1 MSTILTM
8 DKSQIRTQ
16 YKEFR
21 KELSEIEVMDKSLL
35 IANRC
40 LELPVWEEQIFHL
53 FLTLEDQNEV
63 DTALIINLLQGRDKE
78 VVVSKIADAEQ
89 LQHFSLTDQIRF
101 QKNALAIPEPVSGI
115 EIEASKIDVVFVPL
129 LAFDNKGHRVGY
141 GKGYYD
147 RFLATCRPDC
157 IKVGLSFFEKEQNS
171 FIIEPTDIPL
181 DYCVTPEKLYHFS
194 KV

>member
-16 YKEFR
+16 YKELR

-53 FLTLEDQNEV
+53 FLSLEDQNEV
-63 DTALIINLLQGRDKE
+63 DTTPILTLLQGKDKE
-78 VVVSKIADAEQ
+78 VVVPKIANAEQ
-89 LQHFSLTDQIRF
+89 LQHFLITDQTRF
-101 QKNALAIPEPVSGI
+101 QKNALGIPEPVSGI

-129 LAFDNKGHRVGY
+129 LAFDDKGHRVGY

-147 RFLATCRPDC
+147 RFLATCRPNC
-157 IKVGLSFFEKEQNS
+157 IKVGLSFFEKEQDS
-171 FIIEPTDIPL
+171 FIIESTDIPL
-181 DYCVTPEKLYHFS
+181 DYCVTPEKIYRFS

>member
-8 DKSQIRTQ
+8 DKSQIRTR
-16 YKEFR
+16 YKELR

-40 LELPVWEEQIFHL
+40 LELPFWEEKIFHL

-63 DTALIINLLQGRDKE
+63 DTALILTLLQGKDKE
-78 VVVSKIADAEQ
+78 VVVPKIADAEQ
-89 LQHFSLTDQIRF
+89 LQHFLLTDQTRF
-101 QKNALAIPEPVSGI
+101 QKNALGIPEPVSGI

-147 RFLATCRPDC
+147 RFLATCRPNC
-157 IKVGLSFFEKEQNS
+157 IKVGLSFFEKEQDS

-181 DYCVTPEKLYHFS
+181 DYCVTPEKIYRFS

>member
-16 YKEFR
+16 YKELR

-40 LELPVWEEQIFHL
+40 LELPVWKEQIFHL

-63 DTALIINLLQGRDKE
+63 DTALILTLLQGKDKE
-78 VVVSKIADAEQ
+78 VVVPKIADAEH
-89 LQHFSLTDQIRF
+89 LQHFLLTDQTRF
-101 QKNALAIPEPVSGI
+101 QKNALGISEPVSGI

-147 RFLATCRPDC
+147 RFLATCRPNC
-157 IKVGLSFFEKEQNS
+157 IKVGLSFFEKEQDS
-171 FIIEPTDIPL
+171 FIIESTDIPL
-181 DYCVTPEKLYHFS
+181 DYCVTPEKIYPFP